1 MFSAILIMALGAD
14 PSFVPAPEF
23 LERWA
28 SMPVSTPAERA
39 EREELRK
46 LWAKEVRKQQAVQR
60 AVARRA
66 RVRYYFQWQ
75 AENNAAVAAGLNSL
89 QPRQYYYIP

>member
-1 MFSAILIMALGAD
+1 MFTAILILALGAD

-23 LERWA
+23 LERWR

-39 EREELRK
+39 EREEI
-46 LWAKEVRKQQAVQR
+46 RKQWALGVRRQQAAER

-66 RVRYYFQWQ
+66 RVRYHFQRQ
-75 AENNAAVAAGLNSL
+75 AENNAAVAKGLNSL